1 MIRFLC
7 FVLVAIAIS
16 APGAVVAGPRD
27 DQRLITGARGKIMP
41 VVMAALKAGADI
53 EARDEI
59 GRTALIWSAFQGHGP
74 MLAYL
79 IDQGADVNA
88 RDNRNRTALIWA
100 AIAGREVAVQTLLE
114 NGADPAIADA
124 DGNTAAAYAEAEGH
138 TVIGQRLA
146 K

>member
-1 MIRFLC
+1 MIRFLSI
-7 FVLVAIAIS
+7 LLISIAIS
-16 APGAVVAGPRD
+16 APSAVFAGGRD

-41 VVMAALKAGADI
+41 VVLAALKAGADI

-59 GRTALIWSAFQGHGP
+59 GRTALIWSAFQDHAP

-88 RDNRNRTALIWA
+88 FDQRGRTALIWA
-100 AIAGREVAVQTLLE
+100 AIAGREAAADTLLE

-124 DGNTAAAYAEAEGH
+124 DGNTAAAHAVAEGH
-138 TVIGQRLA
+138 TDLA
-146 K
+146 RRG

>member
-7 FVLVAIAIS
+7 ICLIAIAMTTP
-16 APGAVVAGPRD
+16 ALVFAGGRD

-59 GRTALIWSAFQGHGP
+59 GRTALIWSAFQGHDP

-88 RDNRNRTALIWA
+88 RDRRQRTPLIWA
-100 AIAGREVAVQTLLE
+100 AIAGRVAVIETLLE
-114 NGADPAIADA
+114 NGADVSGADA
-124 DGNTAAAYAEAEGH
+124 DGKTAAAHAIAEGH
-138 TVIGQRLA
+138 AALGRRLVE
-146 K
+146 